1 MARSEDLKDAF
12 NNSKYTI
19 QQWSQILGVTRNTIH
34 KWLTGVNNPK
44 RATVIHIAEVL
55 GKQAVFSGKNDVT
68 FSDSGKPVSDFD
80 FGKKKEANIPTNA
93 IRTYPLDSIS

>member
-44 RATVIHIAEVL
+44 RATVIHIAEVF
-55 GKQAVFSGKNDVT
+55 GKQGVVSGKNDVMFT
-68 FSDSGKPVSDFD
+68 DSGKPASDFD
-80 FGKKKEANIPTNA
+80 FGKKKEANIPTNP
-93 IRTYPLDSIS
+93 IRTYPLDSL

>member
-68 FSDSGKPVSDFD
+68 FSDSGKPASDFE
-80 FGKKKEANIPTNA
+80 FGKKKEANIPTKA
-93 IRTYPLDSIS
+93 VRTYPLDSIS